1 MFNDTSRIANTIHS
15 SHRSVGDPAIV
26 GVAIQQATRS
36 WELRSAVEVGEAG
49 LSHLRDRL
57 EARQECLKTLRHEY
71 SRACRDVAMRR
82 EADPQAVRE
91 RMTTA
96 ENKVEQLRLLIGK
109 REIVLAKLNALL
121 KNALARE
128 SEERRQRDISR
139 VRFLTQSQ
147 ERTISP
153 SSIHDFGI
161 TQNGCAK

>member
-36 WELRSAVEVGEAG
+36 WELRSAVEVGEAA

-57 EARQECLKTLRHEY
+57 EAQQECLKTLRHEY
-71 SRACRDVAMRR
+71 SRACHDVAMRR

-96 ENKVEQLRLLIGK
+96 ENKVELLHLSIGK
-109 REIVLAKLNALL
+109 REIVLAKWNALL
-121 KNALARE
+121 NNALARE
-128 SEERRQRDISR
+128 GEERRQRDISR

-147 ERTISP
+147 KRTISP
-153 SSIHDFGI
+153 SSLHAFGV

>member
-1 MFNDTSRIANTIHS
+1 
-15 SHRSVGDPAIV
+15 
-26 GVAIQQATRS
+26 
-36 WELRSAVEVGEAG
+36 
-49 LSHLRDRL
+49 
-57 EARQECLKTLRHEY
+57 
-71 SRACRDVAMRR
+71 MRR

-121 KNALARE
+121 KNALARD